1 MTMQFPVALIAI
13 DTLVMIWSYIITMQK
28 MIGFSTREPTT
39 RFIIGKFTD
48 DNQNKMTASI
58 PSI

>member
-1 MTMQFPVALIAI
+1 MQFPVALIAI
-13 DTLVMIWSYIITMQK
+13 DTLIMIWSYIITMQK
-28 MIGFSTREPTT
+28 MIGFSTREQTT

>member
-1 MTMQFPVALIAI
+1 
-13 DTLVMIWSYIITMQK
+13 
-28 MIGFSTREPTT
+28 MIGFSTREQTT

>member
-1 MTMQFPVALIAI
+1 MQFPVALIAI
-13 DTLVMIWSYIITMQK
+13 DTLVMIWSYIIIMQK
-28 MIGFSTREPTT
+28 MIGFSTREQTT

>member
-1 MTMQFPVALIAI
+1 MQFPVALIAI

-28 MIGFSTREPTT
+28 MIGFSTREQTT

>member
-1 MTMQFPVALIAI
+1 MQFPVALIAI
-13 DTLVMIWSYIITMQK
+13 DTLVMIWSYIIIMQK

-39 RFIIGKFTD
+39 RCIIGKFTD

>member
-1 MTMQFPVALIAI
+1 MQFPVALIAI
-13 DTLVMIWSYIITMQK
+13 DTLIMIWSYIITMQK

-39 RFIIGKFTD
+39 RCIIGKFTD
-48 DNQNKMTASI
+48 DNQNKMTVSI

>member
-1 MTMQFPVALIAI
+1 MQFPVALIAI
-13 DTLVMIWSYIITMQK
+13 DTLVMIWSYIIIMQK
-28 MIGFSTREPTT
+28 MIGFSTREQTT
-39 RFIIGKFTD
+39 RCIIGKFTD